1 MSEQQEVG
9 FMTLVAVALRRAKQT
24 LQLNDY
30 MLTTREELEKPMYLC
45 LLAEKETDNGF
56 RFKDCNNE
64 QLWGKAKALAIEA
77 ECFGGVMIC
86 GDCNTPK
93 ECWQKIGEH
102 YRKLPCLCRC
112 KMLAEKEDKQRAID
126 YEHSER
132 ISQNRLEGIEDSR
145 LRNFTLA
152 NDDNAN
158 PRVTAFAKEYCENLQ
173 DPNTWA
179 RTGVIFYGTVGTGK
193 TYMAAAIANELIS
206 KGWYVHVTNLN
217 TMVASLW
224 NTQDKL
230 DYIRKLKRYDMI
242 VIDDLG
248 AEHRSKSGIEIDKL
262 GEVIDELERSDKLL
276 IVTTNEDLST
286 FAKPTTDQEARVY
299 DRLLRMC
306 QFQIEMKGK
315 SRRRNEIRDNY
326 ARFKEQAEKWMR

>member
-9 FMTLVAVALRRAKQT
+9 FMTLIAATLRRAKQT

-30 MLTTREELEKPMYLC
+30 MLKTKEELESPIYLY

-56 RFKDCNNE
+56 RFMKYSNE
-64 QLWGKAKALAIEA
+64 QLWGMAKLLAIEA
-77 ECFGGVMIC
+77 EANGGVMIC

-93 ECWQKIGEH
+93 ECWQRIGKH
-102 YRKLPCLCRC
+102 YQKLPCLCRC
-112 KMLAEKEDKQRAID
+112 RMLAEKEDKQRAID
-126 YEHSER
+126 REHSER
-132 ISQNRLEGIEDSR
+132 VNQNRLEGIEDRR
-145 LRNFTLA
+145 LRNFTFA

-206 KGWYVHVTNLN
+206 KGWYVHITNLN
-217 TMVASLW
+217 TIVSSLW

-286 FAKPTTDQEARVY
+286 FAHPSTDQEARVY

-315 SRRRNEIRDNY
+315 SRRKNEIRDNY

>member
-9 FMTLVAVALRRAKQT
+9 FMTLIAATLRRAKQT

-30 MLTTREELEKPMYLC
+30 MLKTKEELESPIYLY

-56 RFKDCNNE
+56 RFMKYSNE
-64 QLWGKAKALAIEA
+64 QLWGVAKLLAIEA
-77 ECFGGVMIC
+77 EANGGVMIC

-93 ECWQKIGEH
+93 ECWQRIGKH
-102 YRKLPCLCRC
+102 YQKLPCLCRC
-112 KMLAEKEDKQRAID
+112 RMLAEKEDKQRAID
-126 YEHSER
+126 REHSER
-132 ISQNRLEGIEDSR
+132 VNQNRLEGIEDRR
-145 LRNFTLA
+145 LRSFTFSE
-152 NDDNAN
+152 DDKAN

-206 KGWYVHVTNLN
+206 KGWYVHITNLN
-217 TMVASLW
+217 TIVSSLW

-286 FAKPTTDQEARVY
+286 FAHPSTDQEARVY

-315 SRRRNEIRDNY
+315 SRRKNEIRDNY

>member
-1 MSEQQEVG
+1 MSEQQEIG
-9 FMTLVAVALRRAKQT
+9 FMTLVAATLRRAKQT

-30 MLTTREELEKPMYLC
+30 MLTTREELEKPMYLY

-56 RFKDCNNE
+56 RFKDRNNE
-64 QLWGKAKALAIEA
+64 QLWGMAKALAAEVEA
-77 ECFGGVMIC
+77 NGGVMVC

-93 ECWQKIGEH
+93 ECWQLIGKH
-102 YRKLPCLCRC
+102 YIKVPCLCRC
-112 KMLAEKEDKQRAID
+112 KMLAEQEGKRKLAE
-126 YEHSER
+126 YERGEQIR
-132 ISQNRLEGIEDSR
+132 QNRLDGIEDSR
-145 LRNFTLA
+145 LRDFTFDK
-152 NDDNAN
+152 DDKAN

-230 DYIRKLKRYDMI
+230 DYIRRLKRYDMI

-286 FAKPTTDQEARVY
+286 FAKPTTNQEARVY

-315 SRRRNEIRDNY
+315 SHRRSEIRDNY
-326 ARFKEQAEKWMR
+326 ARFKEQAEKWMQ

>member
-1 MSEQQEVG
+1 MSEQQAVG
-9 FMTLVAVALRRAKQT
+9 FMTLVAAALSRAKQT
-24 LQLNDY
+24 SQLNDY
-30 MLTTREELEKPMYLC
+30 MLKSREELEKPMYLY

-56 RFKDCNNE
+56 RFKELDNE
-64 QLWGKAKALAIEA
+64 QMWGVAKDLAAEA
-77 ECFGGVMIC
+77 EANGGVMMC
-86 GDCNTPK
+86 GDCSTPK

-102 YRKLPCLCRC
+102 YMKVPCLCRC
-112 KMLAEKEDKQRAID
+112 RMLAEKEDKRKLD
-126 YEHSER
+126 EYEQGER
-132 ISQNRLEGIEDSR
+132 IRQNRLDGIEDKR
-145 LRNFTLA
+145 IRNFTFT

-158 PRVTAFAKEYCENLQ
+158 PRVTAFAKEYCDNLQ

-217 TMVASLW
+217 TMLSSLW

-286 FAKPTTDQEARVY
+286 FAHPSTDQEARGY

-315 SRRRNEIRDNY
+315 SRRRDEIRDNY
-326 ARFKEQAEKWMR
+326 ARFKEQAKKWMR

>member
-9 FMTLVAVALRRAKQT
+9 FMTLIAATLRRAKQT

-30 MLTTREELEKPMYLC
+30 MLKTKEELESPIYLY

-56 RFKDCNNE
+56 RFMKYSNE
-64 QLWGKAKALAIEA
+64 QLWGMAKLLAIEA
-77 ECFGGVMIC
+77 EANGGVMIC

-93 ECWQKIGEH
+93 ECWQRIGKH
-102 YRKLPCLCRC
+102 YQKLPCLCRC
-112 KMLAEKEDKQRAID
+112 RMLAEKEDKQRAID
-126 YEHSER
+126 REHSER
-132 ISQNRLEGIEDSR
+132 VNQNRLEGIEDRR
-145 LRNFTLA
+145 LRNFTFA

-179 RTGVIFYGTVGTGK
+179 RTGVIFFGTVGTGK

-206 KGWYVHVTNLN
+206 KGWYVHITNLN
-217 TMVASLW
+217 TIVSSLW

-286 FAKPTTDQEARVY
+286 FAHPSTDQEARVY

-315 SRRRNEIRDNY
+315 SRRKNEIRDNY

>member
-1 MSEQQEVG
+1 MSEQQAVG
-9 FMTLVAVALRRAKQT
+9 FMALVAATLRRAKQT
-24 LQLNDY
+24 SQLNDY
-30 MLTTREELEKPMYLC
+30 MLKTREELEKPMYLY

-64 QLWGKAKALAIEA
+64 QMWGVAKDLAAEA
-77 ECFGGVMIC
+77 EANGGVMMC

-102 YRKLPCLCRC
+102 YIKVPCMCRC
-112 KMLAEKEDKQRAID
+112 KMLAEKEDKQRTID

-132 ISQNRLEGIEDSR
+132 IRQNRLDGIEDKR
-145 LRNFTLA
+145 IRNFTLA

-158 PRVTAFAKEYCENLQ
+158 PRVTAFAKEYCDNLQ

-217 TMVASLW
+217 TMLSSLW

-286 FAKPTTDQEARVY
+286 FAHPSTDQEARVY

-315 SRRRNEIRDNY
+315 SRRRDEIRDNY

>member
-9 FMTLVAVALRRAKQT
+9 FMTLIAATLRRAKQT

-30 MLTTREELEKPMYLC
+30 MLKAREELESPMYLY

-56 RFKDCNNE
+56 RFKEYSNE
-64 QLWGKAKALAIEA
+64 QLWGMAKLLAIEA
-77 ECFGGVMIC
+77 EANGGVMMC

-93 ECWQKIGEH
+93 ECWQLIGEC
-102 YRKLPCLCRC
+102 YIKVPCLCRC
-112 KMLAEKEDKQRAID
+112 RMLAEKEDKQRAID

-132 ISQNRLEGIEDSR
+132 INQNRLEGIEDKR
-145 LRNFTLA
+145 LRSFTFA

-193 TYMAAAIANELIS
+193 TYMAVAIANELIS
-206 KGWYVHVTNLN
+206 KGWFVHVTNLN
-217 TMVASLW
+217 TMLSSLW
-224 NTQDKL
+224 NTEDKL
-230 DYIRKLKRYDMI
+230 EYIRKLKRYDMV

-276 IVTTNEDLST
+276 IVTTNEELST

-315 SRRRNEIRDNY
+315 SRRRSEIRDNY
-326 ARFKEQAEKWMR
+326 AKFRAQAEKWMQ